1 MNIPLTVER
10 ALGLA
15 GLKPDSDIVRSIT
28 DTVRRALAGK
38 EPEVRPQPATS
49 GEPARK
55 AAAVVDVDAHWL
67 DTPDASPS
75 ETVGGDVTHD
85 APHEAPHETSRDA
98 PSARGKR
105 SGEFLGFTFTSSV
118 GSRAYKLYVP
128 ASYTGQPAPLVVML
142 HGCKQDPDDFAT
154 GTRMNL
160 LAERDG
166 FLVAY
171 PAQARNANGSN
182 CWNWFRAEDQER
194 ARGEP
199 AIIAGITR
207 EIANAYAVD
216 KQRVFVAGLSAG
228 AAMAVILGETFPELY
243 SGVGAH
249 SGLPYRAAHDVVSA
263 FSAMGKG
270 AQQTASPKAKPVRTI
285 VFHGDRDTTVNPGN
299 GDAIVH
305 RAAAAF
311 KGAEPLRAQT
321 QAGDANGGGYTRTIY
336 RGPDGSVEV
345 EHWVVHGAAHA
356 WSGGDAQGS
365 YAVARGPDAS
375 EEMLRFFMARGG

>member
-15 GLKPDSDIVRSIT
+15 GLKPDSDLVRSIT
-28 DTVRRALAGK
+28 GTVRRALAGK
-38 EPEVRPQPATS
+38 EPYGQPA
-49 GEPARK
+49 PAPASQP
-55 AAAVVDVDAHWL
+55 AARTAPVVDVDAHWL
-67 DTPDASPS
+67 DVP
-75 ETVGGDVTHD
+75 
-85 APHEAPHETSRDA
+85 EAPADNVPRDA
-98 PSARGKR
+98 PRARGTR
-105 SGEFLGFTFTSSV
+105 SGEFLARSFTGDAGTR
-118 GSRAYKLYVP
+118 GYKLYVP
-128 ASYTGQPAPLVVML
+128 ASYTGAPMPLVVML

-154 GTRMNL
+154 GTRMNM

-182 CWNWFRAEDQER
+182 CWNWFRPEDQES

-199 AIIAGITR
+199 AIIAGITS
-207 EIANAYAVD
+207 EIAGAYAVD
-216 KQRVFVAGLSAG
+216 GERVFVAGLSAG

-243 SGVGAH
+243 KGVGAH

-263 FSAMGKG
+263 FSAMGAG
-270 AQQTASPKAKPVRTI
+270 AQQTVLVKAAARPVRTI

-299 GDAIVH
+299 GDAIVR

-311 KGAEPLRAQT
+311 EGADPLRAET
-321 QAGDANGGGYTRTIY
+321 QAGNANGGGYARTVY
-336 RGPDGSVEV
+336 RGPDGRPEV

-356 WSGGDAQGS
+356 WSGGDARGS

-375 EEMLRFFMARGG
+375 DEMLRFFMARGA